1 MTNNKR
7 LEMLKKIIM
16 EKIDM
21 TNEDLSFW
29 KNYEDKEAIAGYTF
43 RYNALCE
50 ILLELE
56 SDSELKKDFELL
68 GDK

>member
-16 EKIDM
+16 AKIDM
-21 TNEDLSFW
+21 TNDDLSYW
-29 KNYEDKEAIAGYTF
+29 KNYDDKEAIAGYRF

-56 SDSELKKDFELL
+56 SDSELKKDFDLL
-68 GDK
+68 CGK